1 MVTRGARRDGTS
13 LSGGAKTHRCSSP
26 HDGQPH
32 AAKSCTMLLPGAR
45 RYPAAWLPLG
55 SAPMSR
61 SSARQL
67 SDLKPSGG
75 SGSARSVGVRDI
87 VGTGDPLGHD
97 HAPSVDDQLSGL
109 GRLQCGKV
117 GEDPVEAQ
125 VRW

>member
-13 LSGGAKTHRCSSP
+13 LAGGAKTHRCSSP

-32 AAKSCTMLLPGAR
+32 AAKSCTMLLLPGAPVSR
-45 RYPAAWLPLG
+45 SVAAPG
-55 SAPMSR
+55 SAPISM

-67 SDLKPSGG
+67 SDLKPPGG

-87 VGTGDPLGHD
+87 VSTGDPLGHD